1 MKQQL
6 TIAAL
11 FVTVLML
18 PAIPV
23 SADNPEMDYATGNTV
38 FSWSGTA
45 TTVELIGEWN
55 WSEVTALSEDSG
67 IWSAE
72 LALDEGIYCYKFI
85 VDGAYIYDPTNPYR
99 GFCGDVENSVVRV
112 KDSFRPNFAS
122 ELIDDDLVITYFPG
136 TSGAMPD
143 GTPAGLESATW
154 DSTAMT
160 WTLDTTTLADGKH
173 TLKLEINDLNGNQAY
188 DHLVP
193 FWVGEQSEFSWE
205 DSLIYMIMTDRF
217 INGNT
222 SNDGQPTGA
231 AAGADWMG
239 GDIEGVTQKIQSG
252 YFADLGV
259 NVLWLTP
266 FNTNAQ
272 GTGIAADGVHDVS
285 AFHGYWPIE
294 PRQVDPRLGTADQL
308 KEMVDTAH
316 SAGIRVMMDYVVNH
330 VHQDH
335 TYYQDNPEW
344 FNQGCI
350 CGTENCDWTE
360 HRLDCQFTSYMPDV
374 NWKVREASEQ
384 FIEDALWWLEEFDLD
399 GARID
404 AVKHIDDLAATNL
417 ATRINER
424 FETVGTDYYLKGE
437 TAMGW
442 SGDNLEDNQ
451 FQYDTINR
459 YIGEDSLDGQ
469 ADFVLYHAVVDNVF
483 TQGARNY
490 QHLDYW
496 TNRSQDQYVP
506 GAVMVPYVG
515 SHDVP
520 RLASRADSGT
530 NDAYNQWQEQGL
542 PGQPGTDETYQ
553 AVLQAY
559 GWLLTTPGAP
569 LLYYGDE
576 YGEYGGADP
585 DNRHMYRNSD
595 NWNHREAGL
604 YENISALG
612 QLRYD
617 SVALKQGEYSTRYA
631 SPDLLI
637 YDMSHEQQTMSII
650 LNRGQAATYDGFDN
664 DDLVRFGN
672 AIISSTTTSIPANSV
687 SVIEHDAVT
696 TPPAR
701 VDDSHCLIVHNLTLN
716 ETYFTTLDLTNT
728 CNKDIQYP
736 GVNSTV
742 DNPLVEGL
750 YDYTEWFYMMPPMS
764 TYNMTWQLTLNETI
778 TNGTAI
784 TLTFDA
790 AILGCSDVDESQWHF
805 CPTSS
810 LSHTFTVNGESAAN
824 NNSNETSEP
833 EPVLGCTDSLATNF
847 DSTATE
853 DDGSCEYP
861 PVPIPG
867 CTNNTATNYD
877 AEATQDDGTC
887 QYDSDTIDQ
896 CAEVFCDACPAGW
909 ISLPAAEGACCPTCQ
924 NPDENGSVNA
934 TESNADAPIITN
946 TEDKSS
952 VADFVRT
959 GLAVAIFCGLVV
971 LLFTTMRKR

>member
-1 MKQQL
+1 MRQQL

-18 PAIPV
+18 PMIPV
-23 SADNPEMDYATGNTV
+23 SADNPEIDYDNGNTL
-38 FSWSGTA
+38 FSWTGAA

-55 WSEVTALSEDSG
+55 WSEVTTLTEDSG
-67 IWSAE
+67 VWSAE
-72 LALDEGIYCYKFI
+72 LNLDEGIYCYKFI

-99 GFCGDVENSVVRV
+99 GYCGDVENSVVRV
-112 KDSFRPNFAS
+112 KNSSRPNFVS
-122 ELIDDDLVITYFPG
+122 ELSNDDLIITYLPG
-136 TSGAMPD
+136 ISGAMPD
-143 GTPAGLESATW
+143 GTPVGLESATW

-160 WTLDTTTLADGKH
+160 WTLDTSTLADGKH
-173 TLKLEINDLNGNQAY
+173 TLKLEINDLDGNQAY

-193 FWVGEQSEFSWE
+193 FWVGEQSEFTWE
-205 DSLIYMIMTDRF
+205 DSLIYMIMTDRY

-222 SNDGQPTGA
+222 SNDGPSTGA
-231 AAGADWMG
+231 DAGADWMG

-252 YFADLGV
+252 YFANLGV

-285 AFHGYWPIE
+285 AYHGYWPIE

-308 KEMVDTAH
+308 KEMVDAAH
-316 SAGIRVMMDYVVNH
+316 TAGIRVMMDYVVNH
-330 VHQDH
+330 VHEDH
-335 TYYQDNPEW
+335 TYYQENPEW

-404 AVKHIDDLAATNL
+404 AVKHVDDLAATNL

-442 SGDNLEDNQ
+442 SGDSLEDNQ

-520 RLASRADSGT
+520 RIASRADVGT

-553 AVLQAY
+553 SVLQAY

-585 DNRHMYRNSD
+585 DNRHMYRDSS

-604 YENISALG
+604 FENISALG

-617 SVALKQGEYSTRYA
+617 SIALKQGVYSTRYA

-637 YDMSHEQQTMSII
+637 YDMTHEQQTMSII
-650 LNRGQAATYDGFDN
+650 LNRGQATTYDGLEDT
-664 DDLVRFGN
+664 DLVRFGE
-672 AIISSTTTSIPANSV
+672 AIISSSTISIPANSV
-687 SVIEHDAVT
+687 TVIEHDAAT
-696 TPPAR
+696 APTPR
-701 VDDSHCLIVHNLTLN
+701 DDDSDCLIVNNFTMN
-716 ETYFTTLDLTNT
+716 ETYFITLDLTNT
-728 CNKDIQYP
+728 CNKEINYP
-736 GVNSTV
+736 GVNSSTNNV
-742 DNPLVEGL
+742 LVEGL
-750 YDYTEWFYMMPPMS
+750 PDYTEWFYMIFPLTS
-764 TYNMTWQLTLNETI
+764 YNMTWQLTLNGTI
-778 TNGTAI
+778 PNGTEI
-784 TLTFDA
+784 TLTFA
-790 AILGCSDVDESQWHF
+790 ATILSCSDEDESQWHF
-805 CPTSS
+805 CPTST
-810 LSHTFTVNGESAAN
+810 LSHTFTVNPEDDAN
-824 NNSNETSEP
+824 NSTNETNQP
-833 EPVLGCTDSLATNF
+833 EPILGCTDSSATNF
-847 DSTATE
+847 DSSATE

-861 PVPIPG
+861 SEPILG

-887 QYDSDTIDQ
+887 QYETEPVDQ
-896 CAEVFCDACPAGW
+896 CADVFCDACPAGW
-909 ISLPAAEGACCPTCQ
+909 LTLPTEDGQCCPTCQ
-924 NPDENGSVNA
+924 QPSENNQTNSTDLGNDSQ
-934 TESNADAPIITN
+934 IT
-946 TEDKSS
+946 TDLEDKSS
-952 VADFVRT
+952 FTNFVRT
-959 GLAVAIFCGLVV
+959 GLAVAVFCGLVV

>member
-1 MKQQL
+1 M
-6 TIAAL
+6 
-11 FVTVLML
+11 
-18 PAIPV
+18 
-23 SADNPEMDYATGNTV
+23 
-38 FSWSGTA
+38 
-45 TTVELIGEWN
+45 
-55 WSEVTALSEDSG
+55 EVTTLTEESG
-67 IWSAE
+67 GWSAE
-72 LALDEGIYCYKFI
+72 LNLDEGIYCYKFI
-85 VDGAYIYDPTNPYR
+85 VDGAYIFDPTNPYR
-99 GFCGDVENSVVRV
+99 GYCGDVENSVVRV
-112 KDSFRPNFAS
+112 KNSSRPNFVS
-122 ELIDDDLVITYFPG
+122 ELSNDDLIITYIPG

-143 GTPAGLESATW
+143 GVPVGLESATW

-160 WTLDTTTLADGKH
+160 WTLDTSTLADGKH
-173 TLKLEINDLNGNQAY
+173 TLKLEINDLDGNQAY

-193 FWVGEQSEFSWE
+193 FWVGEQSEFTWE
-205 DSLIYMIMTDRF
+205 DSLIYMIMTDRY

-222 SNDGQPTGA
+222 TNDGPPTGA
-231 AAGADWMG
+231 DGGADWMG
-239 GDIEGVTQKIQSG
+239 GDIEETQKIQSG
-252 YFADLGV
+252 YFANLGV

-285 AFHGYWPIE
+285 AYHGYWPVE

-308 KEMVDTAH
+308 KEMVDAAH

-330 VHQDH
+330 VHEDH
-335 TYYQDNPEW
+335 TYHQENPEW

-350 CGTENCDWTE
+350 CGTANCDWTE

-404 AVKHIDDLAATNL
+404 AVKHVDDLAATNL

-442 SGDNLEDNQ
+442 SGDSLEDNQ

-483 TQGARNY
+483 TQGTRNY

-520 RLASRADSGT
+520 RIASRADVGT

-585 DNRHMYRNSD
+585 DNRHMYRDSS

-604 YENISALG
+604 FENISALG

-617 SVALKQGEYSTRYA
+617 SIALKQGVYSTRYA

-637 YDMSHEQQTMSII
+637 YDMTHEQQTMSII
-650 LNRGQAATYDGFDN
+650 LNRGQA
-664 DDLVRFGN
+664 
-672 AIISSTTTSIPANSV
+672 TT
-687 SVIEHDAVT
+687 
-696 TPPAR
+696 
-701 VDDSHCLIVHNLTLN
+701 HN
-716 ETYFTTLDLTNT
+716 
-728 CNKDIQYP
+728 
-736 GVNSTV
+736 
-742 DNPLVEGL
+742 GL
-750 YDYTEWFYMMPPMS
+750 
-764 TYNMTWQLTLNETI
+764 
-778 TNGTAI
+778 
-784 TLTFDA
+784 
-790 AILGCSDVDESQWHF
+790 
-805 CPTSS
+805 
-810 LSHTFTVNGESAAN
+810 
-824 NNSNETSEP
+824 
-833 EPVLGCTDSLATNF
+833 
-847 DSTATE
+847 E
-853 DDGSCEYP
+853 D
-861 PVPIPG
+861 
-867 CTNNTATNYD
+867 T
-877 AEATQDDGTC
+877 
-887 QYDSDTIDQ
+887 
-896 CAEVFCDACPAGW
+896 
-909 ISLPAAEGACCPTCQ
+909 
-924 NPDENGSVNA
+924 
-934 TESNADAPIITN
+934 
-946 TEDKSS
+946 
-952 VADFVRT
+952 
-959 GLAVAIFCGLVV
+959 
-971 LLFTTMRKR
+971 